1 MLRRWYTNMCL
12 PTCILQSLFPGH
24 PLTFCSFRMSL
35 PAFESGNADQLP
47 PCFLQNLCPSQHS
60 ALLPKLWSK
69 DYGGSEV
76 LPNLQTIMF
85 DRSVFIDAIWK
96 HLTRESEITNNLSF
110 PEIALASASALVYQC
125 QSPHCRKEN
134 WRRLHL
140 IKLNFFSMIFHHFL
154 YREAAV
160 FVIKPFLEKHGSSN
174 VHLIVFVTFMGHKR
188 VFERY
193 FPVVTH
199 LF

>member
-1 MLRRWYTNMCL
+1 MLLTE
-12 PTCILQSLFPGH
+12 SV
-24 PLTFCSFRMSL
+24 PL
-35 PAFESGNADQLP
+35 
-47 PCFLQNLCPSQHS
+47 S
-60 ALLPKLWSK
+60 ALSPVAKIVIKGLWRVWGFTQFTIISK
-69 DYGGSEV
+69 
-76 LPNLQTIMF
+76 TIMF

-125 QSPHCRKEN
+125 QSPHCHKEN